1 MFQSPALHIYYM
13 RVPASPVDR
22 SLTYQ
27 RSLLAVA
34 GLDALDGELRQL
46 EVGAELD
53 GLAVR
58 VPFQQELPRC
68 LGNCKTS
75 CSMVQWVQKIPLTG
89 RTFLHLI
96 LNNSQ

>member
-1 MFQSPALHIYYM
+1 MTSFLHGPFIESHN
-13 RVPASPVDR
+13 VPVPCLAYLPTSVDR
-22 SLTYQ
+22 SLTDQ

-68 LGNCKTS
+68 LGD
-75 CSMVQWVQKIPLTG
+75 
-89 RTFLHLI
+89 
-96 LNNSQ
+96 